1 MSKKA
6 EMRYIDQEL
15 WDFIQKFQELTND
28 NSTRQTQRKLAKR
41 LNNIPLGMILN
52 QPLQQETT
60 NKKEKQEKPG
70 FLKV

>member
-28 NSTRQTQRKLAKR
+28 SSTRQTQRKLAKR
-41 LNNIPLGMILN
+41 LNNIPIGMILN
-52 QPLQQETT
+52 QPL
-60 NKKEKQEKPG
+60 KEKTKEKNEEPS